1 MNIVIAGAGEVGTH
15 LAKML
20 SKQEHNIMLI
30 DTDQEKLELLESQLD
45 ILAHCGSSSSIGALR
60 DAGVEHCD
68 LFIAVN
74 HLEEQNLTCA
84 VLAKKLGA
92 KRTIAR
98 VNNSEYLEADTE
110 QFLHSI
116 GIDTVIYPERLAAE
130 EIVSA
135 LKLNATRQAH
145 EFSDGRLRMLGIK
158 IWEKAPILNLT
169 LIEMASRYGADHF
182 RVVAIKRSEHTIIP
196 RGNDTFC
203 YGDLVFFVTKPDNIP
218 QIFMLCGK
226 TQYEIKQVM
235 IVGGTRLG
243 CKTASLLEKQYH
255 VKLIDKDREK
265 CLALADKLHSTL
277 VINGDG
283 RDLSLLHE
291 EGIKNTDVFISL
303 TNSSETN
310 ILSCLLAKKM
320 GVKKSVAEVEN
331 IDYMDLAENIGIGT
345 LINTKLIAASYI
357 YRYTLNVDVKHLKF
371 VAISEAEVFEVVA
384 EAGSRVTRKTLAEVG
399 FPTNANVGGIIRDGQ
414 AIIAK
419 GNVQIMPGDNVV
431 IFALPQ
437 VAKKVLK
444 LFQG

>member
-1 MNIVIAGAGEVGTH
+1 MQHIYTGRVRVGVIYSSSVVLNACIKNFTKTFPQAQ
-15 LAKML
+15 L
-20 SKQEHNIMLI
+20 SIFYSHSI
-30 DTDQEKLELLESQLD
+30 LELVEQINANNLD
-45 ILAHCGSSSSIGALR
+45 
-60 DAGVEHCD
+60 
-68 LFIAVN
+68 FAV
-74 HLEEQNLTCA
+74 T
-84 VLAKKLGA
+84 
-92 KRTIAR
+92 
-98 VNNSEYLEADTE
+98 Y
-110 QFLHSI
+110 
-116 GIDTVIYPERLAAE
+116 
-130 EIVSA
+130 
-135 LKLNATRQAH
+135 
-145 EFSDGRLRMLGIK
+145 
-158 IWEKAPILNLT
+158 
-169 LIEMASRYGADHF
+169 
-182 RVVAIKRSEHTIIP
+182 
-196 RGNDTFC
+196 
-203 YGDLVFFVTKPDNIP
+203 KPDNIP